1 MNLLMASSECLPFSK
16 TGGLGDVAYSL
27 SKELVKDGVSVS
39 IATPFYGSIKKEKYN
54 LKSLYKFVVTMNWRK
69 IETEVFHCEYEGID
83 YYLFKNDHYFS
94 RNNGLYGYYDDGEVF
109 AYFCNAI
116 IEFMKLLPYK
126 FDVLHVHDWQTAMLP
141 CLIKNKFSAHK
152 QFAGLKTVLTIHNPL
167 FKGYF
172 NGDSLFDLYGLDYS
186 LFLEGKVRLEN
197 QVSTLKAGIVFADKI
212 TTVSPTHAEEL
223 KTPEGSKGLWYD
235 LILRQDDFVGIL
247 NGMDYKEFDPSKDKI
262 IYVQYSRKDFE
273 TGKAKNKEAFYEE
286 YNLEK
291 GRPLFSVVSRLT
303 SQKGLDLI
311 NAMMDFALDSGANI
325 AILGSGEK
333 PAEDFYNNLHQK
345 FPRNV
350 MVCIGYNDNLAHK
363 IYASSDFFIMPSAF
377 EPCGLGQMIA
387 QRYGTLPIV
396 RRTGGLKD
404 SVIPFDMKKNN
415 YKSADGFGFD
425 DYRIVSS
432 LKAVAHALMVYE
444 SNNDVF
450 NRLRKNAIIV
460 DHSWKKSSK
469 EYIKLYN
476 SMFPEVEKKI

>member
-1 MNLLMASSECLPFSK
+1 MNLLMVSSECLPFSK

-54 LKSLYKFVVTMNWRK
+54 FNSLYKFVVTMNWRK
-69 IETEVFHCEYEGID
+69 IETEVFHVEYEGID
-83 YYLFKNDHYFS
+83 YYLFKNDHYFN

-109 AYFCNAI
+109 AYFSNAV
-116 IEFMKLLPYK
+116 IEFMKLIPYK
-126 FDVLHVHDWQTAMLP
+126 FDIVHVHDWQTAMIP
-141 CLIKNKFSAHK
+141 CLIKNKFNGEKA
-152 QFAGLKTVLTIHNPL
+152 FLDIKTVLTIHNPL

-172 NGDSLFDLYGLDYS
+172 NGDSLYDLYGLDYS
-186 LFLEGKVRLEN
+186 LFKEGKVRLEN
-197 QVSTLKAGIVFADKI
+197 QVSTLKAGIVYSDKI
-212 TTVSPTHAEEL
+212 TTVSPTHADEL

-235 LILRQDDFVGIL
+235 LILRQDDFSGIL

-262 IYVQYSRKDFE
+262 IYHQFNKKNLVE
-273 TGKAKNKEAFYEE
+273 GKNKNREAFYEE

-333 PAEDFYNNLHQK
+333 QAEDFYQNLHTK
-345 FPRNV
+345 FPHNV
-350 MVCIGYNDNLAHK
+350 MVYIGYSDAIAHK

-387 QRYGTLPIV
+387 QRYGALPIV

-404 SVIPFDMKKNN
+404 SVIPYDIKANN
-415 YKSADGFGFD
+415 YKNANGFGFD

-432 LKAVAHALMVYE
+432 LKTVAHAMMVYDGNQE
-444 SNNDVF
+444 IF
-450 NRLRKNAIIV
+450 NRLRLNAITV

-476 SMFPEVEKKI
+476 SMFPNKE